1 MSNFQKK
8 RKDLQLRFIKV
19 FRKVER
25 VSELVDNTMNRLRIM

>member
-8 RKDLQLRFIKV
+8 HKDLQLRFIKV